1 MLVQEVFS
9 AGHVIL
15 RLEGELDLGTAET
28 FRRAAEEAL
37 ERHGSYRLVLNLA
50 GVSFID
56 SSGLG
61 AILGRYRRI
70 AQRQGRMALVAPP
83 ENVRAMLELSGV
95 FKVIPIYDSE
105 QKALAG

>member
-1 MLVQEVFS
+1 MRVEETFA

-15 RLEGELDLGTAET
+15 RLGGELDMHTAEA
-28 FRRAAEEAL
+28 FRRAAEDAL
-37 ERHGSYRLVLNLA
+37 ERHGTYRLVVNLA

-61 AILGRYRRI
+61 ALLGRYRRI
-70 AQRQGRMALVAPP
+70 AQRQGKLALVAPP

-95 FKVIPIYDSE
+95 FKVIPVYDSE